1 MTRPPKDTR
10 PFFFF
15 FFTGFYGGSVHFIGQ
30 SANEQ
35 EDWMPIEKPATTT
48 LKTTLKKKKTC
59 KSVLQLCSS
68 SKTNL
73 KRQKIHKERK
83 ANLKKQKTDK
93 EKSEVIFRGTL
104 AIVTLLKIVSF
115 LNNIYAFIDLL
126 NGQKKALKLNGSYMG
141 GRKLKVKMAADRA
154 EYYGNEDFDGCDCCR
169 GRLRPS
175 SRSR

>member
-1 MTRPPKDTR
+1 
-10 PFFFF
+10 
-15 FFTGFYGGSVHFIGQ
+15 
-30 SANEQ
+30 
-35 EDWMPIEKPATTT
+35 MPIEKPAPTT

-93 EKSEVIFRGTL
+93 EKSEV
-104 AIVTLLKIVSF
+104 
-115 LNNIYAFIDLL
+115 
-126 NGQKKALKLNGSYMG
+126 
-141 GRKLKVKMAADRA
+141 KMAADRA

-175 SRSR
+175 SRSRPPLEFDMSFDFEDPRIETVVFRKKRAEVEAEKVVTVTDAECLIAITRIALDKRTDGGSAVLPLPDKIKY

>member
-1 MTRPPKDTR
+1 
-10 PFFFF
+10 
-15 FFTGFYGGSVHFIGQ
+15 
-30 SANEQ
+30 
-35 EDWMPIEKPATTT
+35 MPIEKPATTT

-93 EKSEVIFRGTL
+93 EKSEV
-104 AIVTLLKIVSF
+104 
-115 LNNIYAFIDLL
+115 
-126 NGQKKALKLNGSYMG
+126 
-141 GRKLKVKMAADRA
+141 KMAADRA

-175 SRSR
+175 SRSRPLPDEFDTSFEDPNACGYLQRILRSTNGTNRCVLSSELGALLLVKGAVNYSF